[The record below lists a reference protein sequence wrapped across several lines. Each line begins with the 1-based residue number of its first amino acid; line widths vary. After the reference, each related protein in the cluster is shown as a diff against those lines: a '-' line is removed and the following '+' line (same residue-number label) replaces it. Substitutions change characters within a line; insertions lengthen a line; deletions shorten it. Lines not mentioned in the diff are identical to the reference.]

1 MGYTTKFTGSFKF
14 DKEPPV
20 SVLKELAAI
29 ADDIDTVEK
38 QYPEPFPG
46 NYCQWVVTKKLD
58 GIEWDRNE
66 KFYDYP
72 EWLQWLINYVLRPA
86 GIKLSGTVKFQG
98 EESSDRGTLTVTE
111 GQAVVKAD
119 ASKDKPDTLKELRSF
134 RDFVLAQRN
143 GPDLLC
149 DWRDHPA

>member
-1 MGYTTKFTGSFKF
+1 MGYTTTFKGSFKF

-29 ADDIDTVEK
+29 ADDTDTVEK

-58 GIEWDRNE
+58 GIEWDGNE

-72 EWLQWLINYVLRPA
+72 EWLQWIINYVLAPA

-98 EESSDRGTLTVTE
+98 EESSDRGTLTVTT

-119 ASKDKPDTLKELRSF
+119 SSKDVPDSLTELRAF
-134 RDFVLAQRN
+134 RDYVLAQRN
-143 GPDLLC
+143 GHTMLC
-149 DWRDHPA
+149 DWRDNQP